1 MSLKNFH
8 NGSSYHYRLPTT
20 YYLLLTAHLVV
31 EELPQRQQGAL
42 ALAVL
47 VRGILPELVVLV
59 RGRGVVRGCV
69 VRGVA
74 RACGKGGGTGV
85 C

>member
-1 MSLKNFH
+1 MRGEGCGMRVAGFWV
-8 NGSSYHYRLPTT
+8 R
-20 YYLLLTAHLVV
+20 LVV

-59 RGRGVVRGCV
+59 RGRGVVRVCG